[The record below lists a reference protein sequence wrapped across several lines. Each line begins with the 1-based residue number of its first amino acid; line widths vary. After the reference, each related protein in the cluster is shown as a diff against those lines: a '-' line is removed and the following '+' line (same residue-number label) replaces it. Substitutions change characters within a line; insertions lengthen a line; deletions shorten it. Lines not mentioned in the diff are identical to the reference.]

1 MLGRGWGLPAGP
13 QSSGQIYPTTP
24 GDSHHF
30 QRARAEPATAGR
42 QRLCGCADRAPVTC
56 SGAVQEGSLDP
67 WAPQSGA
74 GCVHPVSQGS
84 CASAGRGGG
93 PWTAVIWEG
102 AAAQRPQS
110 RRLAQGGRGDS
121 ARGGGGRGLAG
132 GWAGL
137 HGDPW
142 RERSVWRAAGVKAEV
157 RRSGPGQK
165 PSPLKLQPEEGVGEG
180 GRGVESC
187 FLHTRCRQP
196 LGGQAQEPGC
206 LSSPSLC

>member
-1 MLGRGWGLPAGP
+1 MGAAVGSWLCPPCVPGELCLCWEGRRPLDSGDLGGGGSTAATEQEAGP
-13 QSSGQIYPTTP
+13 G
-24 GDSHHF
+24 
-30 QRARAEPATAGR
+30 RA
-42 QRLCGCADRAPVTC
+42 
-56 SGAVQEGSLDP
+56 
-67 WAPQSGA
+67 
-74 GCVHPVSQGS
+74 
-84 CASAGRGGG
+84 
-93 PWTAVIWEG
+93 
-102 AAAQRPQS
+102 
-110 RRLAQGGRGDS
+110 GDS

-142 RERSVWRAAGVKAEV
+142 RERSIWRAAGVKAEV

-165 PSPLKLQPEEGVGEG
+165 PSPLKLQPEEGVVEG